1 MPAYCSSNH
10 FRRGVLLDPGTI
22 WVIDMGDYSTLLRNV
37 ETLVQQ
43 PDELSIEDLAKIL
56 SDLGELYS
64 KRCGRTVL
72 IVPVIDHE
80 QNRDLI
86 SEFKS
91 AVQVTNH
98 EPQGETNGK

>member
-1 MPAYCSSNH
+1 MPADCCGSDLL
-10 FRRGVLLDPGTI
+10 RGVLRDPRTFR
-22 WVIDMGDYSTLLRNV
+22 VIDMSSHSTLLRNV
-37 ETLVQQ
+37 KTLVKH
-43 PDELSIEDLAKIL
+43 PHELSIDELAQIL
-56 SDLGELYS
+56 NDLGEAYS

-91 AVQVTNH
+91 AAQETNH
-98 EPQGETNGK
+98 QP

>member
-1 MPAYCSSNH
+1 MPADCCGSDLL
-10 FRRGVLLDPGTI
+10 RGVLRDPRTFR
-22 WVIDMGDYSTLLRNV
+22 VIDMGNHSTLLRNV
-37 ETLVQQ
+37 ETLVKH
-43 PDELSIEDLAKIL
+43 PHKLSIDELAQILNDLSEA
-56 SDLGELYS
+56 YS

-91 AVQVTNH
+91 AVQ
-98 EPQGETNGK
+98 ETHYKPREKA

>member
-1 MPAYCSSNH
+1 MPADCCGSDLL
-10 FRRGVLLDPGTI
+10 RGVLRDPRTLR
-22 WVIDMGDYSTLLRNV
+22 VIDMGNHSTLLRNV
-37 ETLVQQ
+37 ETLMKH
-43 PDELSIEDLAKIL
+43 PHELSIDELAQIL
-56 SDLGELYS
+56 NDLGEAYS

-91 AVQVTNH
+91 AAQKTNYQ
-98 EPQGETNGK
+98 P

>member
-1 MPAYCSSNH
+1 MPADCCGSDLL
-10 FRRGVLLDPGTI
+10 RGVLRDPRTFR
-22 WVIDMGDYSTLLRNV
+22 VIDMGNHSTLLRNV
-37 ETLVQQ
+37 ETLVKH
-43 PDELSIEDLAKIL
+43 PHKLSIDELAQILNDLSEA
-56 SDLGELYS
+56 YS

-91 AVQVTNH
+91 AVQGTHYKPREKV
-98 EPQGETNGK
+98 

>member
-1 MPAYCSSNH
+1 MPADCSSSDLWC
-10 FRRGVLLDPGTI
+10 GVLRDPRTFR
-22 WVIDMGDYSTLLRNV
+22 VIDMGNHSTLLRNV
-37 ETLVQQ
+37 KTIVKHPHKLSI
-43 PDELSIEDLAKIL
+43 DELAQIL
-56 SDLGELYS
+56 NDLGEVYS

-91 AVQVTNH
+91 AVQGTNYKPR
-98 EPQGETNGK
+98 EKV

>member
-1 MPAYCSSNH
+1 MPAYCSSSD
-10 FRRGVLLDPGTI
+10 FRRGVLRDTGTI
-22 WVIDMGDYSTLLRNV
+22 WVIDMGDHSTLLRNV

-43 PDELSIEDLAKIL
+43 PDELSIDELAQIL
-56 SDLGELYS
+56 NDLGEAYS

-86 SEFKS
+86 SDFKS
-91 AVQVTNH
+91 S
-98 EPQGETNGK
+98 

>member
-1 MPAYCSSNH
+1 MPAYCSSSD
-10 FRRGVLLDPGTI
+10 FRRGVLRDTGTI
-22 WVIDMGDYSTLLRNV
+22 WVIDMGDHSTLLRNV

-43 PDELSIEDLAKIL
+43 PDELSIDELAQIL
-56 SDLGELYS
+56 NDLGEAYS

-86 SEFKS
+86 SKFNS
-91 AVQVTNH
+91 AELNT
-98 EPQGETNGK
+98 

>member
-1 MPAYCSSNH
+1 MPAYCSSSD
-10 FRRGVLLDPGTI
+10 FRLGILRDPRTFR
-22 WVIDMGDYSTLLRNV
+22 VIDMVDHSTLLRNV
-37 ETLVQQ
+37 ETLVKH
-43 PDELSIEDLAKIL
+43 PHKLSIDELAQIL
-56 SDLGELYS
+56 NDLGEAYS

-91 AVQVTNH
+91 AAQ
-98 EPQGETNGK
+98 ETSHQP

>member
-1 MPAYCSSNH
+1 MNDARLLQQQSFSAWCSSRSLH
-10 FRRGVLLDPGTI
+10 YL
-22 WVIDMGDYSTLLRNV
+22 GDHSTLLRNV
-37 ETLVQQ
+37 ETLVKH
-43 PDELSIEDLAKIL
+43 PHKLSIDELAQIL
-56 SDLGELYS
+56 NDIGEAYS

-91 AVQVTNH
+91 AELNT
-98 EPQGETNGK
+98 

>member
-1 MPAYCSSNH
+1 MPAYCSSSD
-10 FRRGVLLDPGTI
+10 FRRGVLRDPRTFR
-22 WVIDMGDYSTLLRNV
+22 VIDMGNHSTLLRNV
-37 ETLVQQ
+37 KTLVKH
-43 PDELSIEDLAKIL
+43 PHKLSIDELAQIL
-56 SDLGELYS
+56 NDLGEAYS

-91 AVQVTNH
+91 AAQETNH
-98 EPQGETNGK
+98 QP